1 MANVKVQGLRARLR
15 TSFLERNQRVIGGIA
30 VVLILV
36 GTAGALLLSGGVF
49 ARTYPVRAVFTDA
62 GGIATGDQVTVAGLD
77 AGTVKGIHIEQGRV
91 VMDLAVDKGVE
102 MPADSRAEVV
112 IETLLGKRSVNLVAG
127 QDTAHTLQEAGAIP
141 VERTATPIDI
151 TDLNDI
157 SVRLLNESDADAL
170 NELLLQVTTITK
182 GKSSE
187 ITELV
192 SGLADLIEAVDSRRD
207 QLSGL
212 ISALRTLSETFGERD
227 QTLVSLIDHL
237 DPVLQN
243 LSAHQDDLARL
254 LVATDGASHEV
265 ADLIERNRPVL
276 DDTLNSLHS
285 DLQVLDRHQLDLAA
299 TVAYLEQSIQGYASV
314 AYSGGTCGTEQP
326 PCTRGA
332 PNRWAAI
339 FVQSL
344 GPIGVDALLGPCG
357 LVDQLIDQVL
367 GTDCNESG
375 SGSKSN
381 SGSGSKNDKPS
392 GSGGLDLPGVPDLT
406 EPLPGDVGDL
416 VDSVLGGGRR

>member
-1 MANVKVQGLRARLR
+1 MANVKVRGWRARLR
-15 TSFLERNQRVIGGIA
+15 TSFLERNQRIIGTIG
-30 VVLILV
+30 VVAILA

-112 IETLLGKRSVNLVAG
+112 IQTLLGKRSVNLVGG
-127 QDTAHTLQEAGAIP
+127 QDTAHTLEEVGSIP
-141 VERTATPIDI
+141 VERTETPIDI

-157 SVRLLNESDADAL
+157 SVRLLNESDAGAL
-170 NELLLQVTTITK
+170 NELLRQVTTITQ
-182 GKSSE
+182 GKSTE
-187 ITELV
+187 ITELI
-192 SGLADLIEAVDSRRD
+192 SGLADLTEAVDSRRE

-212 ISALRTLSETFGERD
+212 ITALRTLSETFGERD
-227 QTLVSLIDHL
+227 ETLVSLIDHL

-243 LSAHQDDLARL
+243 LSVHQDDLVRL

-265 ADLIERNRPVL
+265 ADLIQRNRPVL
-276 DDTLNSLHS
+276 DDTLNSLHA
-285 DLQVLDRHQLDLAA
+285 DLKILDRHQLDLAA
-299 TVAYLEQSIQGYASV
+299 TVSYLEQSVQGYASV
-314 AYSGGTCGTEQP
+314 ASSGGTCGTQQP

-332 PNRWAAI
+332 PNRWANI

-344 GPIGVDALLGPCG
+344 GPLGVDAILGPCG
-357 LVDQLIDQVL
+357 LVDVLVDQIL
-367 GTDCNESG
+367 GTDCNDSG
-375 SGSKSN
+375 SGSNRESSSQN
-381 SGSGSKNDKPS
+381 EEPTP
-392 GSGGLDLPGVPDLT
+392 SGGLDLPGLPDLT
-406 EPLPGDVGDL
+406 DPLPGDVGDL
-416 VDSVLGGGRR
+416 VDSVVGGLR